1 MKVILRDGHVEEN
14 DAAGGDAG
22 DADAVDAIDADA
34 GDGDAEDGLGNER
47 LGLGSV
53 IVDLAWIALITHL
66 NHTPNPIPPTSLYIA

>member
-14 DAAGGDAG
+14 DAAGGDAR
-22 DADAVDAIDADA
+22 DADAVDAIDA